1 MSALGSKL
9 QLCGALLVA
18 AAFSEVGSAEGWRRI
33 WRALSL
39 WIGLLQVK
47 NQAPPSLA
55 ARRIAKCS
63 TCPLLFPPLF
73 TCGSPLRNDLKD
85 LKPQPCWC
93 NMYFKATAKDATCYI
108 DENCERDSATAG
120 LGWGE

>member
-18 AAFSEVGSAEGWRRI
+18 AAFSDVGSSGGWRRI

-39 WIGLLQVK
+39 WFGLLHVK
-47 NQAPPSLA
+47 NQASPHLTA
-55 ARRIAKCS
+55 KRLIKCS
-63 TCPLLFPPLF
+63 ACPLLYRPLF
-73 TCGSPLRNDLKD
+73 TCGSPFRDDLKD
-85 LKPQPCWC
+85 LNPQPCWC
-93 NMYFKATAKDATCYI
+93 NMRFKAKAKDATCYI
-108 DENCERDSATAG
+108 DENCERDTYASG